1 MDRDES
7 RAAGLDWFVLVAAL
21 GPPLALAAL
30 FWRMTAQIGDAGLRQ
45 AIAVRDAIIFW
56 IGGLL
61 ARAGDLAAVFDPHA
75 YQAAAETMFG
85 AGFVAPPWAYPP
97 PMLLLAVPLSF
108 LPVACG
114 FALWSVGG
122 MALLWLG
129 AREAGLGRTARLVAV
144 LSPAAIE
151 NVLSGQ
157 NGLLTASLLL
167 PGLVLLGERPW
178 LAGALLGGLILKP
191 QLAVL
196 VPLCLLASRNWRAA
210 ASAVLS
216 ASALAGLST
225 VAFGWTSW
233 ADFLLKTMPF
243 IRRVIVEADWYIGP
257 LQSMIA
263 TPFMAARWAGAGVSA
278 AYAVQA
284 VSALGASALCW
295 HAWRRPGADPLARAA
310 LTLALGFL
318 VSPYG
323 MSYDMPALE
332 AALIGLA
339 ARDGSWRG
347 EARLL
352 FAVAWIWPGCGFLLG
367 TMRAP
372 PLGLAAVACAALLA
386 WRACRRESVKD
397 AARVAVTAAA

>member
-1 MDRDES
+1 MGRNRS
-7 RAAGLDWFVLVAAL
+7 RAPNLDWFVLVTGL
-21 GPPLALAAL
+21 GPPLAVALL
-30 FWRMTAQIGDAGLRQ
+30 FWQVAAQIADVGLRN
-45 AIAVRDAIIFW
+45 AVMVRDAIILW
-56 IGGLL
+56 TGGLL
-61 ARAGDLAAVFDPHA
+61 ARAGDLAAVFDPHG
-75 YQAAAETMFG
+75 YQVAAETVFG
-85 AGFVAPPWAYPP
+85 AGFAAPPWAYPP
-97 PMLLLAVPLSF
+97 PMLLLAVPVSF

-114 FALWSVGG
+114 FVLWSAAG

-129 AREAGLGRTARLVAV
+129 ARAAGLGRTARLLAV

-167 PGLVLLGERPW
+167 PGLVLLSERPW

-196 VPLCLLASRNWRAA
+196 VPICLLASRNGRAA
-210 ASAVLS
+210 AAAALT
-216 ASALAGLST
+216 ATALAGVST

-233 ADFLLKTMPF
+233 ADFLFKTMPF

-263 TPFMAARWAGAGVSA
+263 TPFMAARWAGAPVAA

-284 VSALGASALCW
+284 AFAVAASALCW
-295 HAWRRPGADPLARAA
+295 QAWRRPGADPLARAA
-310 LTLALGFL
+310 LTLALAFL

-323 MSYDMPALE
+323 MSYDMPALD

-339 ARDGSWRG
+339 ARDGAWRG

-372 PLGLAAVACAALLA
+372 PLGLAAVACAVLLA
-386 WRACRRESVKD
+386 RQ
-397 AARVAVTAAA
+397 AARRRSPRRDLITSLAAG